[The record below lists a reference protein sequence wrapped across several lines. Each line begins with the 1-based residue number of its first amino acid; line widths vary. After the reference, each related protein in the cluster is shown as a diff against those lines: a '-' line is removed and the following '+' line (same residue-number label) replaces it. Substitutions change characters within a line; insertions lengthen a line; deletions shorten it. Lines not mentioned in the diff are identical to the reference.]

1 MGPLSRNP
9 GVSQDQLVNFPGSKY
24 TDPVFSWKKPVAV
37 TDIEF
42 LKSSSL
48 GKKYMN
54 NIFVGDYKNGNL
66 YYFEVNSQRNGL
78 KFDNTTQSGLSD
90 LVVDD
95 KQEMSS
101 IIFGT
106 GFGGITDIKTG
117 PDGLL
122 YVLSIENGAIYRI
135 QPTSG

>member
-1 MGPLSRNP
+1 
-9 GVSQDQLVNFPGSKY
+9 
-24 TDPVFSWKKPVAV
+24 
-37 TDIEF
+37 
-42 LKSSSL
+42 
-48 GKKYMN
+48 MN

-122 YVLSIENGAIYRI
+122 YVLSIENGEIYRI

>member
-1 MGPLSRNP
+1 
-9 GVSQDQLVNFPGSKY
+9 LVNFPGSKY

-54 NIFVGDYKNGNL
+54 NIFVGDFKNGNL

-78 KFDNTTQSGLSD
+78 NFDNTTQSGLTD

-122 YVLSIENGAIYRI
+122 YILSIENGAIYRI